1 VFLSGWEQQ
10 LQRRVLPG
18 VQTMTRLIRMFVLA
32 CTFLALTGCGA
43 EEAPVGRGEGFSESA
58 DWIVAVRL
66 QVDKGN
72 VIHATALSIQVKD
85 TTLPERLSLTNKIK
99 RMLPRE
105 WEHAVRGKVDFRNNI
120 LRRAGGVAPLF
131 VFKPA
136 DRTMTFNFYAGG
148 KLTKHVRLHPV
159 KNFMVA
165 GSP

>member
-1 VFLSGWEQQ
+1 MFLSGWEQQ
-10 LQRRVLPG
+10 LQLRVLPG
-18 VQTMTRLIRMFVLA
+18 VHTMIRLIRMFVLA
-32 CTFLALTGCGA
+32 CALVALTGCGA
-43 EEAPVGRGEGFSESA
+43 EEAPVGRWEGISESA

-99 RMLPRE
+99 RMLPVE

-120 LRRAGGVAPLF
+120 LRRSGGVAPLF
-131 VFKPA
+131 VFTPT

-159 KNFMVA
+159 ENFMVA

>member
-1 VFLSGWEQQ
+1 MIRF
-10 LQRRVLPG
+10 
-18 VQTMTRLIRMFVLA
+18 IRMFVIA
-32 CTFLALTGCGA
+32 CAFVALTGCGA
-43 EEAPVGRGEGFSESA
+43 EEAPVGRWEGFSESA

-99 RMLPRE
+99 RMLPLE

-131 VFKPA
+131 VFSPT